1 MNININL
8 VRKQGD
14 LFDLF
19 IRNNSIIEQYHEDA
33 PGGGHLFEYRFDPKS
48 NRLFEIDPE
57 VDKVDFVHFHV
68 SYKPCTDVYYAVS
81 HIRNDSTVDIDIMA
95 YDLANERSNLLCT
108 FNETLTVLTGR
119 KRVNVFVLSR
129 TQLIV
134 QTEEVAYG
142 DTTSLMGTI
151 AFSQVLYDT
160 DAEEPIPVVEENF
173 INNGIHSIIPL
184 NETEVVVKTGFSFL
198 EDSRLSYGS
207 EKEALIESVYI
218 TTLSKLT
225 ADLSLKLTNI
235 DMELLQSTY
244 FEQFILKPE
253 VKDDFV
259 FYNVINVEKHES
271 TCVFYNYVTKEK
283 TVAVNT
289 DIDMDDLRIAHI
301 VANTPYVRRYMDSGC
316 EFVNLVTAENDISFY
331 DEAFI
336 EVCGELFITC
346 RRHGKRS
353 HLRVFRYPHMDIVLE
368 ERCNYTAGIFS
379 GNDYYLYI
387 E

>member
-19 IRNNSIIEQYHEDA
+19 IRNNSIIEQYHEDM
-33 PGGGHLFEYRFDPKS
+33 PEGGRLHVYRYDPKA
-48 NRLFEIDPE
+48 NRIIEIEPE
-57 VDKVDFVHFHV
+57 ARKVDYIHFHV

-81 HIRNDSTVDIDIMA
+81 HMRDDSTVDIDIMA
-95 YDLANERSNLLCT
+95 YDLTNERSNLVCT
-108 FNETLTVLTGR
+108 FNESASVVSGR

-129 TQLIV
+129 TQVIV
-134 QTEEVAYG
+134 QTEQVASG
-142 DTTSLMGTI
+142 DTDTLMGTI
-151 AFSQVLYDT
+151 AFSQVLYDI
-160 DAEEPIPVVEENF
+160 DAPEPIQVVEENF

-184 NETEVVVKTGFSFL
+184 NETEVMVKTGYSFL

-207 EKEALIESVYI
+207 ENEALIESVYI

-225 ADLSLKLTNI
+225 ADLALKLTNI

-244 FEQFILKPE
+244 FEQYILKPE
-253 VKDDFV
+253 VKDDYV
-259 FYNVINVEKHES
+259 FYNVINVEKQES

-289 DIDMDDLRIAHI
+289 DIDMRDLRLAHV
-301 VANTPYVRRYMDSGC
+301 VANTPYVRRFIDSGY
-316 EFVNLVTAENDISFY
+316 EFVNLITAENDISFY
-331 DEAFI
+331 DELFI
-336 EVCGELFITC
+336 EVCGDLFITS

-353 HLRVFRYPHMDIVLE
+353 HLRVYRYPHMDIVLE
-368 ERCNYTAGIFS
+368 ERCNYTASICFN
-379 GNDYYLYI
+379 NDYYLYI